1 MTSTKVPV
9 TAQWALEGK
18 QPDGE
23 GYRILAC
30 SSGDLNR
37 ANFADA
43 LSRFQLGELSTLPQV
58 SVSYARHGT
67 QQGLSYLALAIHW
80 HAREGE
86 CFAEGV
92 SPRDNQGR
100 LTAYTSYFC
109 LPYHRLAEAAI
120 GYVDM
125 YETLSAVMLTVADG
139 PPKEVPIALPTSR
152 IPAADDLAVRVAP
165 LLLTGQP
172 VCVLGAEGTSM
183 RERLEFIDTVMG
195 LLPYGFRSRM
205 TAATWTR
212 ATNRNHRFRLFFS
225 SAPRADE
232 PDHVV
237 TWGDDPDL
245 MRVPGGDAGDYFDWL
260 QDNIGP
266 LARLAELTNEFGF
279 GPKDTLQAVESVVGT
294 RHRFRFRSRPA
305 ASNGKPWPPPAPPAP
320 VQSDPG
326 EEALVACAELAQL
339 PNPPRLRSEINFL
352 KKFSAGEISEDAR
365 RRYQDL
371 VGGLGL
377 LQHELP
383 VDDKYKER
391 FYGALLRLAFGI
403 PLSYAAY
410 CKLET
415 HAGLARG
422 AAPRRDLLEAIGNS
436 NPDGP
441 VLSAIVHWHLGQTD
455 EKALN
460 KWLISG
466 QVDPISLIGCLARD
480 WSYAPH
486 ARIVCDVTLSYLKK
500 VPRGYDSRK
509 VQLALHEHGF
519 LARALQT
526 RHPDKD
532 EYQVYALYHF
542 LKAAYPQPATTPG
555 QDLSKTAIQ
564 RILNG
569 TDSPPTPALFSAVL
583 MLLER
588 PESWQLAWNAYIH
601 GSVTRPKF
609 DHLVRAHLSNRLP
622 ALDPA
627 ALDPAALDPAA
638 LDPAALDPAALDP
651 AAIGGQEPLQ
661 EEDPARPGEDMI
673 GRVRSEPTR

>member
-1 MTSTKVPV
+1 MISTKVPIR
-9 TAQWALEGK
+9 AQWALEGK

-67 QQGLSYLALAIHW
+67 QQGLSYVALAIHW

-100 LTAYTSYFC
+100 LTAYTNYFC

-120 GYVDM
+120 GYVAM
-125 YETLSAVMLTVADG
+125 FETLSTVTLTVVDG
-139 PPKEVPIALPTSR
+139 PPIEVPIALPASR
-152 IPAADDLAVRVAP
+152 IPAAADLAVRVAP
-165 LLLTGQP
+165 LLLTGHP

-183 RERLEFIDTVMG
+183 RDRLEFIDAVMG

-232 PDHVV
+232 PDHIV
-237 TWGDDPDL
+237 TWGDDPNQ
-245 MRVPGGDAGDYFDWL
+245 MRILGGDAGDYFDWL

-266 LARLAELTNEFGF
+266 LARLAELTSEFGF
-279 GPKDTLQAVESVVGT
+279 GLKDTMQAVESVVGT

-305 ASNGKPWPPPAPPAP
+305 VTSDGKPWSPPAPAPP

-326 EEALVACAELAQL
+326 EEALMACAELAQR
-339 PNPPRLRSEINFL
+339 PNPPGLRSEINFL

-371 VGGLGL
+371 VGALGL
-377 LQHELP
+377 LRYELP
-383 VDDKYKER
+383 IDGKYKER

-403 PLSYAAY
+403 PLSYPAY
-410 CKLET
+410 CALET
-415 HAGLARG
+415 HAGLTRG
-422 AAPRRDLLEAIGNS
+422 EAPRRDLLEAIGS
-436 NPDGP
+436 IALSGP
-441 VLSAIVHWHLGQTD
+441 VVNAMVYWHLGQID
-455 EKALN
+455 EKTLN

-466 QVDPISLIGCLARD
+466 QVDPILLITHLGGK
-480 WSYAPH
+480 WTYASH
-486 ARIVCDVTLSYLKK
+486 ARIVCDVTLRYLKK
-500 VPRGYDSRK
+500 VPRGYDARK
-509 VQLALHEHGF
+509 VQQALHEHGF

-526 RHPDKD
+526 RHPEKD
-532 EYQVYALYHF
+532 QYQVHALCRF
-542 LKAAYPQPATTPG
+542 LKAAYPQPANTPG
-555 QDLSKTAIQ
+555 QELSKTAIQ

-569 TDSPPTPALFSAVL
+569 SDFPPTPALFSAVL
-583 MLLER
+583 MLLDR
-588 PESWQLAWNAYIH
+588 PESWQVAWNAYIH
-601 GSVTRPKF
+601 GSVTRPTY
-609 DHLVRAHLSNRLP
+609 DLDVRALLSTRLP
-622 ALDPA
+622 LLDPA
-627 ALDPAALDPAA
+627 AANPAALEPAA
-638 LDPAALDPAALDP
+638 AFGQATIEAQE
-651 AAIGGQEPLQ
+651 QEP
-661 EEDPARPGEDMI
+661 ESREDQAQPDEDLL
-673 GRVRSEPTR
+673 GRIRSEPTR